1 MIIREIIQRVLS
13 AYSKGVSSD
22 DVRLTKRHIYNKLLT
37 TRALLLSRE
46 VNKKRKLSAWNYS
59 TLPCVEI
66 VEITSNEEC
75 PCIPDVGC
83 SVYRSKY
90 KLPKPI
96 VSLSSYMIK
105 GVYSTDAQRSIKFT
119 EVSVNQSKY
128 TKGGKYS
135 SSNNKYM
142 LHNGYIYIISKTPPI
157 IVSIDLLVEDIME
170 AYNFIN
176 YCNNNSVDCADK
188 ILEKEFPI
196 DGYLLE
202 PLIQITIDEL
212 ISGFSKSLQDSL
224 NNSQDNAISNF
235 KSQGDLTNNSK
246 DE

>member
-66 VEITSNEEC
+66 IEITSNEEC

-83 SVYRSKY
+83 SVYRSKH

-135 SSNNKYM
+135 SNNNKYM
-142 LHNGYIYIISKTPPI
+142 LHNGYIYIISKVAPI
-157 IVSIDLLVEDIME
+157 AVSIDLLVEDIME
-170 AYNFIN
+170 AYNFVN

-212 ISGFSKSLQDSL
+212 VSGFSKSLQDSL
-224 NNSQDNAISNF
+224 NNSQDSTISNF

>member
-1 MIIREIIQRVLS
+1 
-13 AYSKGVSSD
+13 
-22 DVRLTKRHIYNKLLT
+22 
-37 TRALLLSRE
+37 
-46 VNKKRKLSAWNYS
+46 
-59 TLPCVEI
+59 
-66 VEITSNEEC
+66 
-75 PCIPDVGC
+75 
-83 SVYRSKY
+83 
-90 KLPKPI
+90 
-96 VSLSSYMIK
+96 
-105 GVYSTDAQRSIKFT
+105 
-119 EVSVNQSKY
+119 
-128 TKGGKYS
+128 
-135 SSNNKYM
+135 
-142 LHNGYIYIISKTPPI
+142 
-157 IVSIDLLVEDIME
+157 ME
-170 AYNFIN
+170 AYNFVN

>member
-22 DVRLTKRHIYNKLLT
+22 DVRLTKRRIYNKLLT

-66 VEITSNEEC
+66 IEITSNEEC

-83 SVYRSKY
+83 SVYRSKH

-135 SSNNKYM
+135 SNNNKYM
-142 LHNGYIYIISKTPPI
+142 LHNGYIYIISKVAPI
-157 IVSIDLLVEDIME
+157 AVSIDLLVEDIME
-170 AYNFIN
+170 AYNFVN

-212 ISGFSKSLQDSL
+212 VSGFSKSLQDSL

>member
-37 TRALLLSRE
+37 TRALLLSKE

-66 VEITSNEEC
+66 IEIASNEEC

-83 SVYRSKY
+83 SVYRSKH

-135 SSNNKYM
+135 SNNNKYM
-142 LHNGYIYIISKTPPI
+142 LHNGYIYIISKVAPI
-157 IVSIDLLVEDIME
+157 AVSIDLLVEDIME
-170 AYNFIN
+170 AYNFVN

-224 NNSQDNAISNF
+224 NNSQDNTISNF

>member
-22 DVRLTKRHIYNKLLT
+22 NVRLTKRHIYNKLLT

-83 SVYRSKY
+83 SVYRSKH

-135 SSNNKYM
+135 SNNNKYM
-142 LHNGYIYIISKTPPI
+142 LHNGYIYIISKVAPI
-157 IVSIDLLVEDIME
+157 AVSIDLLVEDIME

-212 ISGFSKSLQDSL
+212 VSGFSKSLQDSL

>member
-83 SVYRSKY
+83 SVYRSKH

-135 SSNNKYM
+135 SNNNKYM
-142 LHNGYIYIISKTPPI
+142 LHNGYIYIISKVAPI
-157 IVSIDLLVEDIME
+157 AVSIDLLVEDIME
-170 AYNFIN
+170 AYNFVN
-176 YCNNNSVDCADK
+176 YCNNSVDCADK

-212 ISGFSKSLQDSL
+212 VSGFSKSLQDSL
-224 NNSQDNAISNF
+224 NNSQDNTISNF

>member
-1 MIIREIIQRVLS
+1 MILREIFQRIES
-13 AYSKGVSSD
+13 AYSKGVPSD
-22 DVRLTKRHIYNKLLT
+22 DSRLSKRHIYNKLLT

-83 SVYRSKY
+83 SVYRSKH

-135 SSNNKYM
+135 SNNNKYM
-142 LHNGYIYIISKTPPI
+142 LHNGYIYIISKVAPI
-157 IVSIDLLVEDIME
+157 AVSIDLLVEDIME
-170 AYNFIN
+170 AYNFVN

-224 NNSQDNAISNF
+224 NNSQDSTISNF

>member
-83 SVYRSKY
+83 SVYRSKH

-135 SSNNKYM
+135 SNNNKYM
-142 LHNGYIYIISKTPPI
+142 LHNEYIYIISKVAPI
-157 IVSIDLLVEDIME
+157 AVSIDLLVEDIME
-170 AYNFIN
+170 AYNFVN

-212 ISGFSKSLQDSL
+212 ISCFSKSLQDSL

>member
-1 MIIREIIQRVLS
+1 MVIREIIQRVLS
-13 AYSKGVSSD
+13 AYSKGVQSD

-46 VNKKRKLSAWNYS
+46 VNKKRKLSTWNCS

-66 VEITSNEEC
+66 IEITSNEEC

-83 SVYRSKY
+83 SVYRSKH

-96 VSLSSYMIK
+96 ISLSSYMIK

-135 SSNNKYM
+135 SNNNKYM
-142 LHNGYIYIISKTPPI
+142 LHNGYIYIISKVAPI
-157 IVSIDLLVEDIME
+157 AVSIDLLVEDIME
-170 AYNFIN
+170 AYNFVN

-212 ISGFSKSLQDSL
+212 VSGFSKSLQDSL

>member
-83 SVYRSKY
+83 SVYRSKH

-135 SSNNKYM
+135 SNNNKYM
-142 LHNGYIYIISKTPPI
+142 LHNGYIYIISKVAPI
-157 IVSIDLLVEDIME
+157 AVSIDLLVEDIME

-176 YCNNNSVDCADK
+176 YCNNNTVDCADK

-224 NNSQDNAISNF
+224 NNSQDSTISNF

>member
-22 DVRLTKRHIYNKLLT
+22 DVRHTKRHIYNKLLT

-105 GVYSTDAQRSIKFT
+105 GVYSIDAQRSIKFT

-135 SSNNKYM
+135 SNNNKYM
-142 LHNGYIYIISKTPPI
+142 LHNGYIYIISKVAPI
-157 IVSIDLLVEDIME
+157 AVSIDLLVEDIME
-170 AYNFIN
+170 AYNFVN

-212 ISGFSKSLQDSL
+212 VSGFSKSLQDSL
-224 NNSQDNAISNF
+224 NNSQDNAVSNF

>member
-83 SVYRSKY
+83 SVYRSKH

-96 VSLSSYMIK
+96 VSLSSHMIK

-135 SSNNKYM
+135 SNNNKYM
-142 LHNGYIYIISKTPPI
+142 LHNGYIYIISKVAPI
-157 IVSIDLLVEDIME
+157 AVSIDLLVEDIME

-176 YCNNNSVDCADK
+176 YCNNNSIDCADK

-224 NNSQDNAISNF
+224 NNSQDSTISNF

>member
-83 SVYRSKY
+83 SVYRSKH

-96 VSLSSYMIK
+96 VSLSNHMIK

-135 SSNNKYM
+135 SNNNKYM
-142 LHNGYIYIISKTPPI
+142 LHNGYIYIISKVAPI
-157 IVSIDLLVEDIME
+157 AVSIDLLVEDIME
-170 AYNFIN
+170 AYNFVN

>member
-105 GVYSTDAQRSIKFT
+105 GVYSTDAQRSVKFT

-135 SSNNKYM
+135 SNNNKYM

-157 IVSIDLLVEDIME
+157 AVSIDLLVEDIME
-170 AYNFIN
+170 AYNFVN
-176 YCNNNSVDCADK
+176 YCNNNSTDCADK

>member
-83 SVYRSKY
+83 SVYRSKH

-135 SSNNKYM
+135 SNNNKYM
-142 LHNGYIYIISKTPPI
+142 LHNGYIYIISKVAPI
-157 IVSIDLLVEDIME
+157 AVSIDLLVEDIME
-170 AYNFIN
+170 AYNFVN
-176 YCNNNSVDCADK
+176 YCNNNTVDCADK

-224 NNSQDNAISNF
+224 NNSQDSTISNF

>member
-46 VNKKRKLSAWNYS
+46 VNKKRKLSVWNYS

-83 SVYRSKY
+83 SVYRSKH

-135 SSNNKYM
+135 SNNNKYM
-142 LHNGYIYIISKTPPI
+142 LHNGYIYIISKVAPI
-157 IVSIDLLVEDIME
+157 AVSIDLLVEDIME

-212 ISGFSKSLQDSL
+212 VSGFSKSLQDSL

>member
-83 SVYRSKY
+83 SVYRSKH

-96 VSLSSYMIK
+96 ISLSSYMIK

-135 SSNNKYM
+135 SNNNKYM
-142 LHNGYIYIISKTPPI
+142 LHNGYIYIISKVAPI
-157 IVSIDLLVEDIME
+157 AVSIDLLVEDIMV

-176 YCNNNSVDCADK
+176 YCNNNSIDCADK

-212 ISGFSKSLQDSL
+212 VSGFSKSLQDSL
-224 NNSQDNAISNF
+224 NNSQDNTISNF

>member
-83 SVYRSKY
+83 SVYRSKH

-135 SSNNKYM
+135 SNNNKYM
-142 LHNGYIYIISKTPPI
+142 LHNGYIYIISKVAPI
-157 IVSIDLLVEDIME
+157 AVSIDLLVEDIME

-176 YCNNNSVDCADK
+176 YCNNNTVDCADK

-224 NNSQDNAISNF
+224 NNSQDSTISNF
-235 KSQGDLTNNSK
+235 KSQGDLTNNNK

>member
-1 MIIREIIQRVLS
+1 MKIKELIQRIQS
-13 AYSKGVSSD
+13 TYSKGVPSD
-22 DVRLTKRHIYNKLLT
+22 DSRLTNRHIYNKLLT

-135 SSNNKYM
+135 SNNNKYM
-142 LHNGYIYIISKTPPI
+142 LHNGYIYIISKVAPI
-157 IVSIDLLVEDIME
+157 AVSIDLLVEDIME
-170 AYNFIN
+170 AYNFVN

-224 NNSQDNAISNF
+224 NNSQDNAINNF

>member
-1 MIIREIIQRVLS
+1 MKIKELIQRIQS
-13 AYSKGVSSD
+13 TYSKGVQSD
-22 DVRLTKRHIYNKLLT
+22 DSRLTNRHIYNKLLT

-83 SVYRSKY
+83 SVYRSKH

-135 SSNNKYM
+135 SNNNKYM
-142 LHNGYIYIISKTPPI
+142 LHNGYIYIIS
-157 IVSIDLLVEDIME
+157 
-170 AYNFIN
+170 
-176 YCNNNSVDCADK
+176 
-188 ILEKEFPI
+188 
-196 DGYLLE
+196 
-202 PLIQITIDEL
+202 
-212 ISGFSKSLQDSL
+212 
-224 NNSQDNAISNF
+224 
-235 KSQGDLTNNSK
+235 
-246 DE
+246 

>member
-37 TRALLLSRE
+37 TRALLLSKE

-66 VEITSNEEC
+66 IEIASNEEC

-83 SVYRSKY
+83 SVYRSKH

-135 SSNNKYM
+135 SNNNKYM
-142 LHNGYIYIISKTPPI
+142 LHNGYIYIISKVAPI
-157 IVSIDLLVEDIME
+157 AVSIDLLVEDIME
-170 AYNFIN
+170 AYNFVN

>member
-46 VNKKRKLSAWNYS
+46 VNKKRKLSVWNYS

-83 SVYRSKY
+83 SVYRSKH

-135 SSNNKYM
+135 SNNNKYM
-142 LHNGYIYIISKTPPI
+142 LHNGYIYIISKVAPI
-157 IVSIDLLVEDIME
+157 AVSIDLLVEDIME
-170 AYNFIN
+170 AYNFVN

-212 ISGFSKSLQDSL
+212 VSGFSKSLQDSL
-224 NNSQDNAISNF
+224 NNSQDNAVSNF

>member
-66 VEITSNEEC
+66 IEITSNEEC

-83 SVYRSKY
+83 SVYRSKH

-135 SSNNKYM
+135 SNNNKYM
-142 LHNGYIYIISKTPPI
+142 LHNGYIYIISKVAPI
-157 IVSIDLLVEDIME
+157 AVSIDLLVEDIME
-170 AYNFIN
+170 AYNFVN
-176 YCNNNSVDCADK
+176 YCNNSVDCADK

>member
-66 VEITSNEEC
+66 IEITSNEEC

-83 SVYRSKY
+83 SVYRSKH

-135 SSNNKYM
+135 SNNNKYM
-142 LHNGYIYIISKTPPI
+142 LHNGYIYIISKVAPI
-157 IVSIDLLVEDIME
+157 AVSIDLLVEDIME
-170 AYNFIN
+170 AYNFVN
-176 YCNNNSVDCADK
+176 YCNNNSTDCADK

-212 ISGFSKSLQDSL
+212 VSGFSKSLQDSL
-224 NNSQDNAISNF
+224 NNSQDNTISNF

>member
-66 VEITSNEEC
+66 IEITSNEEC

-83 SVYRSKY
+83 SVYRSKH

-96 VSLSSYMIK
+96 ISLSSYMIK

-135 SSNNKYM
+135 SNNNKYM
-142 LHNGYIYIISKTPPI
+142 LHNGYIYIISKVAPI
-157 IVSIDLLVEDIME
+157 AVSIDLLVEDIME
-170 AYNFIN
+170 AYNFVN
-176 YCNNNSVDCADK
+176 YCNNNSTDCADK

-212 ISGFSKSLQDSL
+212 VSGFSKSLQDSL
-224 NNSQDNAISNF
+224 NNSQDNTISNF

>member
-83 SVYRSKY
+83 SVYRSKH

-135 SSNNKYM
+135 SNNNKYM
-142 LHNGYIYIISKTPPI
+142 LHNGYIYIISKVAPI
-157 IVSIDLLVEDIME
+157 AVSIDLLVEDIME
-170 AYNFIN
+170 AYNFVN

-212 ISGFSKSLQDSL
+212 VSGFSKSLQDSL
-224 NNSQDNAISNF
+224 NNSQDSTISNF

>member
-83 SVYRSKY
+83 SVYRSKH

-135 SSNNKYM
+135 SNNNKYM
-142 LHNGYIYIISKTPPI
+142 LHNGYIYIISKVAPI
-157 IVSIDLLVEDIME
+157 AVSIDLLVEDIME
-170 AYNFIN
+170 AYNFVN

-212 ISGFSKSLQDSL
+212 VSGFLKSLQDSL

>member
-1 MIIREIIQRVLS
+1 MKIKEVIQRIQS
-13 AYSKGVSSD
+13 AYSKGVPSD
-22 DVRLTKRHIYNKLLT
+22 DSRITKRHIYNKLLT

-46 VNKKRKLSAWNYS
+46 VNKKRKLSVWNYS

-66 VEITSNEEC
+66 IEITSNEEC

-83 SVYRSKY
+83 SVYRSKH

-135 SSNNKYM
+135 SNNNKYM

-157 IVSIDLLVEDIME
+157 AVSIDLLAEDIME
-170 AYNFIN
+170 ALNFVN
-176 YCNNNSVDCADK
+176 YCNNNSIDCGDK

-202 PLIQITIDEL
+202 PLIQLTIDEL
-212 ISGFSKSLQDSL
+212 VSGFTRSLQDTL
-224 NNSQDNAISNF
+224 NNSQDNAMNNF

>member
-83 SVYRSKY
+83 SVYRSKH

-135 SSNNKYM
+135 SNNNKYM
-142 LHNGYIYIISKTPPI
+142 LHNGYIYIISKVAPI
-157 IVSIDLLVEDIME
+157 AVSIDLLVEDIME
-170 AYNFIN
+170 AYNFVN

-235 KSQGDLTNNSK
+235 KSQEDLTNNSK